1 MTVSSA
7 VWVVV
12 FVAAAGASL
21 GTSAL
26 LVHRLEMF
34 AARLG
39 LSEAILGLLSA
50 LSANSPEITSA
61 IAALAQGQDDI
72 GVGVVLGSNVFNLAA
87 LLGLGSLVAGSIRL
101 HRAAVVLTGA
111 VGGWVALCALV
122 VVGRELAPS
131 WGLLAVV
138 VVLVPYVALA
148 AAPRILNRV
157 PLPARWSGL
166 IRRALVEEEIELAE
180 AVRPRPGTARDAILG
195 AGALVAVVGASV
207 VMERAASVLG
217 AAFGVPT
224 IVVGGLV
231 LAAVTSLPNAV
242 AAVYLALRGRGAAV
256 LSETMNS
263 NTLNVVVGLLVP
275 AALTGV
281 LSVSGAGAHLAAGFA
296 AGLTLL
302 ALVIAYLGQGLR
314 RWGGAMLV
322 AGYCGFAAAL
332 LAGAR

>member
-1 MTVSSA
+1 MTLSPA
-7 VWVVV
+7 GWVVV
-12 FVAAAGASL
+12 FIAAAGASL
-21 GTSAL
+21 GASAL

-39 LSEAILGLLSA
+39 VSEAILGLVSA
-50 LSANSPEITSA
+50 LCANSPEITSA
-61 IAALAQGQDDI
+61 IAALVQGQHDL

-87 LLGLGSLVAGSIRL
+87 LLGLGALIAGSIQL
-101 HRAAVVLTGA
+101 HRPAIVLTGA
-111 VGGWVALCALV
+111 VGAWVVLCALV
-122 VVGRELAPS
+122 VVGGGFNPA
-131 WGLLAVV
+131 WGLLAVL
-138 VVLVPYVALA
+138 VVLVPYIAVA
-148 AAPRILNRV
+148 AAPRLLHRV

-166 IRRALVEEEIELAE
+166 VRLALVEEETELAE
-180 AVRPRPGTARDAILG
+180 AVRPRPGTPLDAVLG

-217 AAFGVPT
+217 AELQVPT

-263 NTLNVVVGLLVP
+263 NTLNVVVGLLIP
-275 AALTGV
+275 ASLTGALT
-281 LSVSGAGAHLAAGFA
+281 VSGSGATVAAAFA

-302 ALVIAYLGQGLR
+302 ALVIAYLERGLR
-314 RWGGAMLV
+314 RWSGALLV
-322 AGYCGFAAAL
+322 VGYFGFAAAL
-332 LAGAR
+332 VTR